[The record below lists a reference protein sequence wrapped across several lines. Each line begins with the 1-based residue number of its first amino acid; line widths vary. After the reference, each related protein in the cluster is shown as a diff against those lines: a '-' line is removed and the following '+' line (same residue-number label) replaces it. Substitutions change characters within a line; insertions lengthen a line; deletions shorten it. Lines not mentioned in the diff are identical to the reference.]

1 MSWFSKK
8 EEYNSSKVAWVILD
22 SVEELVK
29 IKEQSNEKPI
39 AIFKHS
45 TRCSI
50 SSMAKS
56 KLERD
61 WDLTADELVI
71 YYLDLIQFRSVSNEI
86 ASFFSVEHQS
96 PQILLI
102 KKGEVTYHT
111 SHSGISALELKKQ
124 L

>member
-8 EEYNSSKVAWVILD
+8 QVGTNRKINWVILD
-22 SVEELVK
+22 
-29 IKEQSNEKPI
+29 KENQLDTILSESEDLPI

-56 KLERD
+56 RLERE
-61 WDLTADELVI
+61 WELDEEEIKI
-71 YYLDLIQFRSVSNEI
+71 YYLDLITYRSVSSAVE
-86 ASFFSVEHQS
+86 SKYGLEHQS
-96 PQILLI
+96 PQLLLI
-102 KKGEVTYHT
+102 KNGKVTYHT
-111 SHSGISALELKKQ
+111 SHSGISAADLKSN